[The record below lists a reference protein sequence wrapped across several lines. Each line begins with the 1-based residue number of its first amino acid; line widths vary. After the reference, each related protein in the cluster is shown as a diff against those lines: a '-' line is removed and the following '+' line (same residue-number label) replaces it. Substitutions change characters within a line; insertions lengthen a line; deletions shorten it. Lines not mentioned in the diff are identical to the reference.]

1 MNDIQ
6 KIDKTTDLAISQPGT
21 CRAIDVRCQI
31 INVPEVINAL
41 TPIERRMFEA
51 SIKTPV
57 ADISEEEL
65 TYKVG
70 LIAKY
75 ITRDAGI
82 KKVDDYDIARFMN
95 VLKSYYSL
103 LSLQEIRMAF
113 ELAMTG
119 GLDEYLPRDKDG
131 NPDKNHYQT
140 FNIEYITK
148 ILNAYKKCRRETEY
162 KAYTALPRQTNNI
175 SEETKAHYKRA
186 WKKTFMNSFLRYKYR
201 GELPDNVNFF
211 LLYSEIKKVGL
222 AEPINVTEADRKEAV
237 SRMLKKTHTGV
248 IKEFIAECIRRQQT
262 NNSDVISEAGLIA
275 MEKAL
280 VRSFDEIIK
289 EEIQITDYITLD

>member
-21 CRAIDVRCQI
+21 CRAIDVRSQM
-31 INVPEVINAL
+31 INVPEVMKAL
-41 TPIERRMFEA
+41 TPIERSMFEA
-51 SIKTPV
+51 SVKTPV

-65 TYKVG
+65 TYNVG

-75 ITRDAGI
+75 ITRDVGI
-82 KKVDDYDIARFMN
+82 KKVDDYDITRFRN
-95 VLKSYYSL
+95 ILKSYYSL

-148 ILNAYKKCRRETEY
+148 ILNAYKKCRRDTEH
-162 KAYTALPRQTNNI
+162 KAYTAFPRQTDNL
-175 SEETKAHYKRA
+175 SQETKAHYKRA
-186 WKKTFMNSFLRYKYR
+186 WKKTFLNSYLRYKYR

-211 LLYSEIKKVGL
+211 LLYSETDKMGL
-222 AEPINVTEADRKEAV
+222 AEPIHVTEADRKEAV
-237 SRMLKKTHTGV
+237 SRMLKKAHTGV
-248 IKEFIAECIRRQQT
+248 IKEFISECIRRQQT
-262 NNSDVISEAGLIA
+262 KHKDVDAEAMIIA
-275 MEKAL
+275 RRRAL
-280 VRSFDEIIK
+280 KETFDYMIK
-289 EEIQITDYITLD
+289 NEIQWN